1 MRLRPWLWILAFTL
15 VVMLGYWLAGTAVPR
30 AASSSGS
37 PQPASP
43 RSQAALAD
51 EALPRFRRGV
61 RLPGARIDSEAL
73 QAGALEGQRVL
84 VFKDQAALSR
94 FLENMGD
101 RVRLLDRLDGLNALR
116 VGFSDDADLLALLTG
131 GEEQSF
137 IFPVNAPP
145 PPEGTVQSGAVALG
159 NRLLDWLGITGDNS
173 DWGKGVRIAVLDTG
187 VVANPAFSTSIHSIN
202 LVDLPANP
210 LAQHGHGTGVASMI
224 IGRDSLTPGVAPG
237 ADIVSI
243 RIADDN
249 GQSDSFILAKGIVAA
264 IDAGARLINISMGS
278 QGDSIVVRNA
288 LDYARAAGALVV
300 AAAGNN
306 GTDQVTYPAA
316 NAGVIAVGAV
326 DALGNHLDFS
336 NSGTSIALAAP
347 GYGVNAAW
355 TGGQA
360 MSVTGTSFSTP
371 IVVGAIAA
379 IMTESGPGTLTPTQA
394 YQQLVSYL
402 NDGGEAGKDAALGG
416 GMPDIGRVLN
426 ANTPGIHDAA
436 VASSR
441 ILAPDAGNPYG
452 QIEVLVQNRGT
463 ETLINTAVNVTIG
476 GGVIGTNL
484 TALAPNAV
492 QTIHVPITQ
501 PAASYANGIRVEAR
515 VVLSGGI
522 KDMKPSNDR
531 RVETYVAAG
540 AP

>member
-1 MRLRPWLWILAFTL
+1 MLAFTL
-15 VVMLGYWLAGTAVPR
+15 VVVGGYWLAVMTLPR
-30 AASSSGS
+30 AAPGS
-37 PQPASP
+37 ESLRPSSP
-43 RSQAALAD
+43 RGQTVITGETS
-51 EALPRFRRGV
+51 RGFRRGV
-61 RLPGARIDSEAL
+61 WLAGSRIDFGASKV
-73 QAGALEGQRVL
+73 GALEDQRVV
-84 VFKDQAALSR
+84 VFKDPAALAR

-101 RVRLLDRLDGLNALR
+101 RVRLMGRLDALNALR
-116 VGFSDDADLLALLTG
+116 VRFSDYDDLLALLGG

-137 IFPVNAPP
+137 IYPVNAPP
-145 PPEGTVQSGAVALG
+145 PVAGSVQPGAAALG

-187 VVANPAFSTSIHSIN
+187 VVANPAFDASIRSIN
-202 LVDLPANP
+202 LVDLPADP
-210 LAQHGHGTGVASMI
+210 LTQDGHGTGVASMI
-224 IGRDSLTPGVAPG
+224 IGHNSLTPGVAPA
-237 ADIVSI
+237 ADLVSI

-264 IDAGARLINISMGS
+264 VDAGARLINISMGS
-278 QGDSIVVRNA
+278 PGDSLVVRNA
-288 LDYARAAGALVV
+288 IEYARAAGALIV

-306 GTDQVTYPAA
+306 GTDQVSYPAA

-326 DALGNHLDFS
+326 DARGNHLDFS
-336 NSGTSIALAAP
+336 NTGTAIAMVAP
-347 GYGVNAAW
+347 GYAVNAAW
-355 TGGQA
+355 TGDQA
-360 MSVTGTSFSTP
+360 MSVTGTSFSAP
-371 IVVGAIAA
+371 IIVGAIAA
-379 IMTESGPGTLTPTQA
+379 VMTAAGPGTLTPAQA

-402 NDGGEAGKDAALGG
+402 NDGGAPGADPQLGG

-426 ANTPGIHDAA
+426 GKTPGIYDAA

-463 ETLINTAVNVTIG
+463 EMLVNTAVNVSSG
-476 GGVIGTNL
+476 GGVVSTNL
-484 TALAPNAV
+484 TSLAPNAV

-501 PAASYANGIRVEAR
+501 PAATYADGIRVEAR
-515 VVLSGGI
+515 VALGGGI
-522 KDMKPSNDR
+522 KDAKPSNDR